1 MDDDDDERDA
11 VKLAGKMQQ
20 ELERR
25 DTRPV
30 GVKMMLGAAFMML
43 LLVVGAVPIKTD
55 AIPSTLLKSAAW
67 TYTGETEGP
76 DNWAKL
82 DPAFA
87 TGGTWPAR
95 SPASVDWLA
104 RSLSLSGCLLGVRT
118 DSGEQQTPINFEV
131 PLKEAKLPAI
141 GWKAFST
148 SSEPVKHD

>member
-55 AIPSTLLKSAAW
+55 AIPSTFSRAPPGHTL
-67 TYTGETEGP
+67 
-76 DNWAKL
+76 AKL
-82 DPAFA
+82 RALTTGLNSILHLQPAVPGPLA
-87 TGGTWPAR
+87 LLPVWIG
-95 SPASVDWLA
+95 SLA
-104 RSLSLSGCLLGVRT
+104 RSHSLAVCSV
-118 DSGEQQTPINFEV
+118 
-131 PLKEAKLPAI
+131 
-141 GWKAFST
+141 
-148 SSEPVKHD
+148 

>member
-1 MDDDDDERDA
+1 MGLGLRDMDDDDYEGDS

-55 AIPSTLLKSAAW
+55 AMPSTLLASAAW
-67 TYTGETEGP
+67 TYTGEKGP

-87 TGGTWPAR
+87 TCGKP
-95 SPASVDWLA
+95 
-104 RSLSLSGCLLGVRT
+104 
-118 DSGEQQTPINFEV
+118 
-131 PLKEAKLPAI
+131 
-141 GWKAFST
+141 
-148 SSEPVKHD
+148 